1 MKERLQPSATL
12 GRIMKDTGIGSVEEI
27 VYADLRKA
35 GWTQADAFYAAF
47 WHLYSDLRPV
57 DQKRIMTKLENSDA
71 VRKRMGDTV
80 KTDDMIPLGD
90 LAKETSK
97 EKILSDL
104 LVARKRTR
112 SGTKEWNDLTKM
124 IADYAKIKQDDIK
137 TTEQPIKYFVPV
149 HYPNKCEDCLIYQ
162 NRRQNKQK

>member
-47 WHLYSDLRPV
+47 WHLYSNLRPI
-57 DQKRIMTKLENSDA
+57 DQKRIMTKLENNDA
-71 VRKRMGDTV
+71 IKKRMGDV
-80 KTDDMIPLGD
+80 KKSDDIMPLGD

-104 LVARKRTR
+104 LVARKQAR

-137 TTEQPIKYFVPV
+137 MTEQPIKYFIPV
-149 HYPNKCEDCLIYQ
+149 HYPKTCKDCLIYQ
-162 NRRQNKQK
+162 NGRQIK